1 MVQEFQM
8 KKIIAAIA
16 FVLCIATFFTACQPI
31 PLDPIAS
38 DTTTSSSSGT
48 NNPTDNRVQYPIM
61 DLLSA
66 QIEQYVTLGDYTAI
80 KLEMSVDVSDEEITA
95 DLAAEMLSAAIDQ
108 KLYTLVTDRVTAKGD
123 TLDINY
129 SGKIDGVAFEGGTAE
144 NQKITLSE
152 QTGYI
157 DGFDADLY
165 GIMPGTT
172 VSTTVTFPDNYGATD
187 LAGKEA
193 VFEIKVNGIYGFDP
207 TDENIKKLTDDEYS
221 SYAELK
227 EAYREDRI
235 ITNLKNYKNRLN
247 AQILVELKNI
257 SEVVLVPEDQ
267 VNYYY
272 YDMKYYYED
281 YYNANKSL
289 FQLYYGITSYEQYIS
304 QMGLSD
310 ELMKDEA
317 KLMAL
322 EDILLVSAAKK
333 LGCIPETE
341 EAYQAELTKLAAEAG
356 FSSVETM
363 IEEYGNEYLKLHI
376 TKELTLEKLIEE
388 IEIVSDYDTYKHL
401 LEEESAS

>member
-1 MVQEFQM
+1 M
-8 KKIIAAIA
+8 K
-16 FVLCIATFFTACQPI
+16 P
-31 PLDPIAS
+31 
-38 DTTTSSSSGT
+38 
-48 NNPTDNRVQYPIM
+48 
-61 DLLSA
+61 
-66 QIEQYVTLGDYTAI
+66 EQV
-80 KLEMSVDVSDEEITA
+80 V
-95 DLAAEMLSAAIDQ
+95 
-108 KLYTLVTDRVTAKGD
+108 R
-123 TLDINY
+123 
-129 SGKIDGVAFEGGTAE
+129 
-144 NQKITLSE
+144 
-152 QTGYI
+152 
-157 DGFDADLY
+157 
-165 GIMPGTT
+165 
-172 VSTTVTFPDNYGATD
+172 
-187 LAGKEA
+187 
-193 VFEIKVNGIYGFDP
+193 
-207 TDENIKKLTDDEYS
+207 KKLQ
-221 SYAELK
+221 
-227 EAYREDRI
+227 
-235 ITNLKNYKNRLN
+235 NRKL
-247 AQILVELKNI
+247 LHKNI

>member
-1 MVQEFQM
+1 M
-8 KKIIAAIA
+8 KKILAAIA
-16 FVLCIATFFTACQPI
+16 MIVCFATFFTACQRI
-31 PLDPIAS
+31 PLDPIE
-38 DTTTSSSSGT
+38 DGTTTSPSSGT
-48 NNPTDNRVQYPIM
+48 PDPNKDRVQYPIM
-61 DLLSA
+61 DLISA
-66 QIEQYVTLGDYTAI
+66 QLGQYVTLGDHTDI
-80 KLEMSVDVSDEEITA
+80 KIEISVDVSDEEITSA
-95 DLAAEMLSAAIDQ
+95 LEAEMLSAAIDK
-108 KLYTLVTDRVTAKGD
+108 KLYTLVTDRATAKGD

-129 SGKIDGVAFEGGTAE
+129 VGKIDDVAFKGGTAE
-144 NQKITLSE
+144 NQKITLSDK
-152 QTGYI
+152 TGYI

-172 VSTTVTFPDNYGATD
+172 VSTTVTFPKNYGAAD

-207 TDENIKKLTDDEYS
+207 TDENIKKLTDDEYN

-235 ITNLKNYKNRLN
+235 LNNLKNYEKQLN
-247 AQILVELKNI
+247 SKILVELKNV
-257 SEVVLVPEDQ
+257 SEVVLIPEDQ

-281 YYNANKSL
+281 YYNENKSL

-310 ELMKDEA
+310 DLMKDEA

-322 EDILLVSAAKK
+322 EDVLLVSAAKK

-341 EAYQAELTKLAAEAG
+341 EEYQAELAKLAADGG
-356 FSSVETM
+356 FASVDAM
-363 IEEYGNEYLKLHI
+363 IKEYGNDYLKLHI
-376 TKELTLEKLIEE
+376 TKELTLKKLIEE

-401 LEEESAS
+401 LDKESKS